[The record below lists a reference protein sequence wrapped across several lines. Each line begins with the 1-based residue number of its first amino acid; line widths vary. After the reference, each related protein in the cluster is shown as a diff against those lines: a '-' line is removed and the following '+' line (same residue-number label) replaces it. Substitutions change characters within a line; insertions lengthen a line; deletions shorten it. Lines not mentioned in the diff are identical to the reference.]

1 MGYSDYS
8 YLDLTVMAFLR
19 KRVISQDAAVLFSP
33 EMDRV
38 LWANAFGAKLF
49 SGSGLAELLDVHL
62 SPTHPLVRQIAGYV
76 ARRIVCYAETGMD
89 VQQGDELGFIKF
101 GSRVDLFLPLN
112 AKIEAALNDVVVG
125 NQTVIARF

>member
-1 MGYSDYS
+1 
-8 YLDLTVMAFLR
+8 
-19 KRVISQDAAVLFSP
+19 
-33 EMDRV
+33 
-38 LWANAFGAKLF
+38 
-49 SGSGLAELLDVHL
+49 
-62 SPTHPLVRQIAGYV
+62 
-76 ARRIVCYAETGMD
+76 MD